1 MKSLCRSISMTC
13 GLVVTLLTVSI
24 AHADLAPAEQAAV
37 FKAAG
42 FKKERGGQYI
52 RCKEETATASYTPGR
67 IEVADL
73 NGDGQPEAW
82 VKESSLYCYGRTAE
96 YFVLVTKDSG
106 GWRVLLENVGIPTV
120 LTTKHF
126 GWPDIEVGGPG
137 FGKFPV
143 YRWNGKSYVLRK

>member
-1 MKSLCRSISMTC
+1 MT
-13 GLVVTLLTVSI
+13 GAFVVPLLHVSKAI
-24 AHADLAPAEQAAV
+24 AVPAPAEKAAV

-82 VKESSLYCYGRTAE
+82 VKESSLYCYGQTAE

-106 GWRVLLENVGIPTV
+106 GW
-120 LTTKHF
+120 
-126 GWPDIEVGGPG
+126 
-137 FGKFPV
+137 
-143 YRWNGKSYVLRK
+143 